1 MYIKILHNK
10 IFLLKF
16 VKVKEKF
23 GYQVVRHNNLAR
35 TISNYDFVFRT
46 KKR

>member
-10 IFLLKF
+10 ILLKFEF
-16 VKVKEKF
+16 VKVKEKLR
-23 GYQVVRHNNLAR
+23 YQVIRA
-35 TISNYDFVFRT
+35 ISNYDFVFRT